1 MSAYRIDVPE
11 EKLISLKIKLAQ
23 AEFPDELDGAAWNYG
38 APLADVK
45 RLAQHWKTRYDWRA
59 QEVKLN
65 ALPNYKRPIKV
76 EGFGEID
83 IHYLHQPSENPN
95 AIPLLFVHGWPGS
108 YLEVSKMLASLREG
122 SKGVAFHVVAPSLP
136 NFGWS
141 AGPKKTGFGL
151 AQYAETCDQ
160 LMQAL
165 GYKKYVTQGG
175 DWGFYVTRSIGYRYP
190 QRCLASHI
198 NMIRASPPSFGK
210 NPILALKH
218 ALTPYSAADKKGFE
232 RSEWFL
238 NEGQGYRL
246 LQSTKPQT
254 IGYAWQDSPVAL
266 LAWIYEKLHDWT
278 DNYPWTDDE
287 ILTWVSIYYF
297 SAAGPA
303 ASARIYYEAIHSP
316 IGAISRDRTQ
326 QWIPKVKLG
335 LCHAPKEITVIPST
349 WARTLGPV
357 AYESKKTRGGHF
369 FAWECPEEVVKDLI
383 AMFGKGGPCYRITGP
398 AAKL

>member
-1 MSAYRIDVPE
+1 
-11 EKLISLKIKLAQ
+11 
-23 AEFPDELDGAAWNYG
+23 
-38 APLADVK
+38 
-45 RLAQHWKTRYDWRA
+45 
-59 QEVKLN
+59 
-65 ALPNYKRPIKV
+65 
-76 EGFGEID
+76 
-83 IHYLHQPSENPN
+83 
-95 AIPLLFVHGWPGS
+95 
-108 YLEVSKMLASLREG
+108 
-122 SKGVAFHVVAPSLP
+122 
-136 NFGWS
+136 
-141 AGPKKTGFGL
+141 
-151 AQYAETCDQ
+151 
-160 LMQAL
+160 
-165 GYKKYVTQGG
+165 
-175 DWGFYVTRSIGYRYP
+175 
-190 QRCLASHI
+190 
-198 NMIRASPPSFGK
+198 MIRASPPTFGK

-303 ASARIYYEAIHSP
+303 VSARIYYEAIHSP
-316 IGAISRDRTQ
+316 TGAISRDRTQ

-398 AAKL
+398 VAKL

>member
-175 DWGFYVTRSIGYRYP
+175 DWGFYVTRSIGKLYP

-326 QWIPKVKLG
+326 QWILKVKLG

>member
-76 EGFGEID
+76 EGFVEID

-165 GYKKYVTQGG
+165 GYKN
-175 DWGFYVTRSIGYRYP
+175 D
-190 QRCLASHI
+190 
-198 NMIRASPPSFGK
+198 
-210 NPILALKH
+210 ALH
-218 ALTPYSAADKKGFE
+218 
-232 RSEWFL
+232 
-238 NEGQGYRL
+238 
-246 LQSTKPQT
+246 
-254 IGYAWQDSPVAL
+254 
-266 LAWIYEKLHDWT
+266 
-278 DNYPWTDDE
+278 
-287 ILTWVSIYYF
+287 
-297 SAAGPA
+297 
-303 ASARIYYEAIHSP
+303 
-316 IGAISRDRTQ
+316 
-326 QWIPKVKLG
+326 
-335 LCHAPKEITVIPST
+335 
-349 WARTLGPV
+349 
-357 AYESKKTRGGHF
+357 
-369 FAWECPEEVVKDLI
+369 LI
-383 AMFGKGGPCYRITGP
+383 
-398 AAKL
+398 